1 MAGIYVVAPPSQG
14 TGRFKFAEL
23 SDVTAAYDR
32 ASGRTHILDPLS
44 AAILRAL
51 PEVGPSVAPESVLSR
66 IADRLGLEGAERDSV
81 ALGASLERLRSAG
94 LA

>member
-1 MAGIYVVAPPSQG
+1 MAGIATVASPSHG
-14 TGRFKFAEL
+14 GGRFKFFEL

-44 AAILRAL
+44 AAILQAL
-51 PEVGPSVAPESVLSR
+51 HELGPSLDPESVLPR
-66 IADRLGLEGAERDSV
+66 IADRFGLDGEERESA

>member
-1 MAGIYVVAPPSQG
+1 MAGIDVVAPPSLG
-14 TGRFKFAEL
+14 AGRFKFAEL

-51 PEVGPSVAPESVLSR
+51 HEAGPSLAPESILAGV
-66 IADRLGLEGAERDSV
+66 ADRLGLDGAERESA